1 MRYLQIILTAG
12 LIWTQFSADAQ
23 AVFLGPAATDEGS
36 FTAGTSP
43 FQPQGCFFQT
53 TATSNPLTT
62 GQQGSVQCTA
72 QRAPFVNLRN
82 SSGTEIGTSGSPLFT
97 SLSATPSLANGNGIV
112 QTQGGSVL
120 SATNGTYANLL
131 QGNAVISTGNPLFI
145 TGTGTAGTAAINP
158 ITVQGIASMTPL
170 LVNPGTA
177 ANFGVGA
184 TGSAVPANGIYN
196 GINVSGTL
204 RGATGVNP
212 SGSVYAS
219 QMDLASVAGT
229 TAVTGTGASGAGILR
244 VTVSNDSSL
253 AANQSVNEAQRG
265 GTTIVADPCLTQ
277 IPSQASV
284 NLSAASSSQV
294 IALSAGK
301 KVYICS
307 GLLLAGAADNVA
319 VTEGTGTNCGTGN
332 AAVFGGATAATGL
345 NLAANQGA
353 VWNGAGASHFHTNT
367 AGDAMCLL
375 PSATSQLSG
384 YFTYVYQ

>member
-145 TGTGTAGTAAINP
+145 TGTGTAGTAATNP

-170 LVNPGTA
+170 LANPGTPGTWGLVAVGGA
-177 ANFGVGA
+177 AAPTNGMVAGGIFNTTLPTITATNGAAFQIDGFGRLIEA
-184 TGSAVPANGIYN
+184 PKTIL
-196 GINVSGTL
+196 SGTL
-204 RGATGVNP
+204 VK
-212 SGSVYAS
+212 
-219 QMDLASVAGT
+219 GT
-229 TAVTGTGASGAGILR
+229 TAAMTGTTS
-244 VTVSNDSSL
+244 T
-253 AANQSVNEAQRG
+253 
-265 GTTIVADPCLTQ
+265 
-277 IPSQASV
+277 
-284 NLSAASSSQV
+284 QV
-294 IALSAGK
+294 IALVSSQRLYVTAVHCTNSSATVPTLVSIQDG
-301 KVYICS
+301 S
-307 GLLLAGAADNVA
+307 GGTVLDTLSCNDNFGGDERNNGTQPLFWTTSGNGLYAAD
-319 VTEGTGTNCGTGN
+319 VTT
-332 AAVFGGATAATGL
+332 
-345 NLAANQGA
+345 
-353 VWNGAGASHFHTNT
+353 GASVIVT
-367 AGDAMCLL
+367 A
-375 PSATSQLSG
+375 SG
-384 YFTYVYQ
+384 YSSAN